1 MEECRKQNIEAWSK
15 EFREM
20 DKEKLTETVL
30 EYMKNWMMIKKAGD
44 RLTLMPSAARLA
56 GFYPEDFNRGEE
68 QE

>member
-1 MEECRKQNIEAWSK
+1 MQVPEKQHYPK
-15 EFREM
+15 
-20 DKEKLTETVL
+20 KT
-30 EYMKNWMMIKKAGD
+30 WMMIKKTGD